1 MNWWQVCLY
10 QLLIWGSSF
19 AFYLIQFPVN
29 RLIHGGED
37 NESDSYDDSTIE
49 NIQTIEK
56 TIQNENENETN
67 LSSKNS
73 WSLKFRNFKEQF
85 ENSRL

>member
-29 RLIHGGED
+29 RLIHGSED
-37 NESDSYDDSTIE
+37 NESDSAETTIE

-56 TIQNENENETN
+56 IIPKENENETN